1 MMMKIFL
8 LLVSCLTRS
17 EAFSSINS
25 NLLKSLS
32 NNVLLLRAQQQK
44 KSSFINKKTD
54 KDEEKILSR
63 IYQEWIYQEWKEEA
77 AHMDAIE
84 HSVESDADLMGIFEQ
99 KKKKKPLYMEQEFHR
114 HDSLLNEI
122 EHSIDNDSYLYQIAA
137 KKSEAQ
143 IINKEYITN
152 ESHRHDSLLDEI
164 AHSIDNDSYLIAT
177 ASKEEEDEL
186 FSLYGKWQ
194 NELTHIVA
202 MEHAAESDAD
212 LMNVFE
218 QKHQQKKYY
227 MERESHCHDS
237 LLREIEHSIDTDPD
251 LHYIVSGAS
260 SSAETQAINQEYI
273 HNEAH
278 RHDSLLDEI
287 AHSIDS
293 DPYYL

>member
-8 LLVSCLTRS
+8 LLVSCLTCS

-25 NLLKSLS
+25 NILKSHS
-32 NNVLLLRAQQQK
+32 NNVVLLRAQQQK
-44 KSSFINKKTD
+44 KSSFIHKKTD
-54 KDEEKILSR
+54 KDEEKMLSR
-63 IYQEWIYQEWKEEA
+63 IYQEWKEEA

-99 KKKKKPLYMEQEFHR
+99 KRKKKPLYMERECHR

-137 KKSEAQ
+137 KKGGAQ

-164 AHSIDNDSYLIAT
+164 AHSIDNDPYLITT
-177 ASKEEEDEL
+177 ASKDEDDEL
-186 FSLYGKWQ
+186 LSLYGKWQ

-218 QKHQQKKYY
+218 QKHQHKKYY

-251 LHYIVSGAS
+251 LHYIVAGAS
-260 SSAETQAINQEYI
+260 SSAATQGVNQEYI

-278 RHDSLLDEI
+278 RHDSILDEI